1 MSTDRITKLNGQLQ
15 RKLAEV
21 FEMLVCPDTHTLVT
35 VTGVETAVNLRDAT
49 VYVSVYGDD
58 ATGQRILDF
67 INRRRA
73 MIQSALS
80 SKIILKYTP
89 VLHFKLD
96 KTAAKADRVMQI
108 INDLGFDN
116 TPDASAGKPSP
127 STEKDENSHEE

>member
-21 FEMLVCPDTHTLVT
+21 FEMLVCPETHTLVT

-58 ATGQRILDF
+58 AAGQRILQL
-67 INRRRA
+67 INKRRA

-80 SKIILKYTP
+80 TKIILKYTP

-116 TPDASAGKPSP
+116 TPDASAGKPDP
-127 STEKDENSHEE
+127 NATENKKDHEK

>member
-21 FEMLVCPDTHTLVT
+21 FEMLVCPETHTLVT

-58 ATGQRILDF
+58 AAGQRILQL
-67 INRRRA
+67 INKRRT

-80 SKIILKYTP
+80 TKIILKYTP

-116 TPDASAGKPSP
+116 TPDASAGKPDP
-127 STEKDENSHEE
+127 NATENEKDHEK

>member
-21 FEMLVCPDTHTLVT
+21 FELLVCPETHTLVT

-58 ATGQRILDF
+58 AAGQRILQL
-67 INRRRA
+67 INKRRT

-80 SKIILKYTP
+80 TKIILKYTP

-116 TPDASAGKPSP
+116 TPDASAGKPDP
-127 STEKDENSHEE
+127 NATENEKDHEK

>member
-21 FEMLVCPDTHTLVT
+21 FEMLVCPETHTLVT

-58 ATGQRILDF
+58 AAGQRILQL
-67 INRRRA
+67 INKRRA

-80 SKIILKYTP
+80 TKIILKYTP

-116 TPDASAGKPSP
+116 TPDASAGKPDP
-127 STEKDENSHEE
+127 NATENEKDHEK